1 MNKFFSGLLRIIML
15 LSFFGIIV
23 FVTIAV
29 INSQDIA
36 LLSYN
41 YIVSE
46 KSKIDIDDFN
56 ADIKENVV
64 AQIGLTQ
71 DPEAILISDALSQ
84 VSLGIDHFVDYLAFE
99 QYLTKGEQDKLI
111 NDFKDF
117 KNYYDLTNKN
127 LEDYKTAYDRAL
139 EDGVGSAADA
149 YLKEV
154 RKLLI
159 YNYKNCYI
167 SASQLFDNLVL
178 TVKNY
183 TFKNIDLKYS
193 DLSFIIKDTLAK
205 IAISEAFSENVTDID
220 SNSNVIT
227 FREYLISFSN
237 YSDLEFITNES
248 FRSFVK
254 GLNSLDVYKLF
265 SDYDNYISGL
275 DEQTK
280 SLAVNTKNFFLSEF

>member
-56 ADIKENVV
+56 VDIKENVV

-117 KNYYDLTNKN
+117 KNYYDLTSKN
-127 LEDYKTAYDRAL
+127 LEDYNTAYDRAL

-167 SASQLFDNLVL
+167 SSSQLFDNLVL

-205 IAISEAFSENVTDID
+205 IAISDAFSENVTDID

>member
-56 ADIKENVV
+56 VDIKENVV

-117 KNYYDLTNKN
+117 KNYYDLTSKN
-127 LEDYKTAYDRAL
+127 LEDYNTAYDRAL

-205 IAISEAFSENVTDID
+205 IAISDAFSENVTDID

>member
-56 ADIKENVV
+56 VDIKENVV